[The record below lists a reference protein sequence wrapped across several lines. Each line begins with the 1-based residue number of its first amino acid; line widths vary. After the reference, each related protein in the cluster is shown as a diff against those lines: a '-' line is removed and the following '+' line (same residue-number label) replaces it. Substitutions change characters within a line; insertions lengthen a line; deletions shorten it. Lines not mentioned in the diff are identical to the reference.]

1 MQNKDKTKEQLLE
14 EIDLLKAQIARF
26 EKSESARQ
34 YSEQAIPQVNKELQE
49 NAKKYKDLF
58 EKSKDAILVLQNGI
72 FVDCNNATIKMLRY
86 HSKNEFLNKH
96 PSDLSPEKQEDGQL
110 SISKEA
116 KMIEIAFKHG
126 SYRFEWNHKK
136 ADGEIFPV
144 EVLLTV
150 IENEEDN
157 KVLHTVWR
165 DITDRKKA
173 EKELKQSEERFRR
186 LFDDLGDAVFVTRIG
201 KTNMGEIVEVNSAAV
216 RQTGYSRV
224 ELLQM
229 NIIDDLAIAE
239 TEEIDISDWNEKL
252 FAGKMVTTTEK
263 KRRKDG
269 TEFWTEVIVTPIE
282 FKGEVASLSINHD
295 ITNRKLAEDKLK
307 KSEEHFRVLFENT
320 SIGFYRTTPEGK
332 IILANP
338 ALVAM
343 LGYRD
348 LDELTQRNLAEDSL
362 YTDTSRTKILELINR
377 TGYLKGHESSWKIKN
392 NETVFV
398 RENAKAFYD
407 SAGKIIYYEGT
418 IEDISETKNAAL
430 LLKESEEKY
439 RTLIENIQDGVFI
452 INEKKILFVNEAFAS
467 IIGYTKEDVFGMDFK
482 KIIAPEDWKMVLGNY
497 IRRMKG
503 GAPINNF
510 EFRALHKDGVTQVY
524 VNMTIDRIIYENKAV
539 AFGTVKDISEN
550 KKMQEKL
557 LLREQYYKALFD
569 LSPSG
574 IVVLDTDGIILDI
587 NDSFCKYN
595 GYTPAELQNK
605 NVSILANEE
614 GEIEI
619 NYQALLHG
627 KTLKHE
633 VVNIA
638 KDGSLRNVE
647 LYETKVM
654 LPDGQY
660 GILSIAN
667 DITERTRTAKMQK
680 VIYKIA
686 FAVNLTDNLDEL
698 ISIIREGLG
707 TLIDTTNF
715 FVAIYEEETNTI
727 LLPYMADKKDNFTSF
742 PAGKSLT
749 SYVIK
754 TKKPLFAT
762 KEVLAE
768 LEASGKIESFG
779 SDSEIWLGVPM
790 ILNGKVTGAI
800 VVQSYDDEKAYNLND
815 LEILEFVSQSIG
827 LAISRKKAEQDLIS
841 ALEMAKESDR
851 LKSTFLTT
859 MSHELRT
866 PLNAIIGFS
875 EIIDKDVPL
884 DEILEFNKTINSS
897 GLHLLDIVEDIFD
910 ITLIETGEI
919 QIEKKE
925 ERLKSILRNIDEI
938 IKIEQLNIDKG
949 NIAINQILPSET
961 DQLIIYTD
969 KSKFKQ
975 ILINLLKN
983 ALKFT
988 HEGQVNYGFTVESIE
1003 GRSMLKFFVED
1014 TGIGIPK
1021 DKQSLIFEMFRQVEE
1036 SHTRVYG
1043 GTGIGLSISKKL
1055 AELLGGELWVESDS
1069 ENNRSGS
1076 IFYFTIPN
1084 ERYTIEEKT
1093 EQIESIKISKFDKKT
1108 VLVVEDDEASF
1119 EFLKIVLGRLGINT
1133 IWAKSGREAI
1143 QVCKLRSDIDLVLM
1157 DINMPEM
1164 NGYDATIEI
1173 KKIKPN
1179 LKVIAQTAYAISGD
1193 RRKALDVGCD
1203 DYISKPID
1211 KTLFTEMI
1219 GKYLN

>member
-269 TEFWTEVIVTPIE
+269 SEFWTEVIVTPIE

-574 IVVLDTDGIILDI
+574 IIVLDTDGTILDI

-727 LLPYMADKKDNFTSF
+727 LLPYMVDKKDNFTSF